1 MVEMRLAAITLLA
14 IGCANPTNAPQYVL
28 CAPMG
33 AAPMDRCRITAE
45 PDDEG
50 NLVGRGG
57 LHVPVT
63 PEADW
68 KPDDRQRRMELQMD
82 VDPSGAIAVPIY
94 RLEHYDLSVEWRV
107 TNNTGSPGTFRV
119 DLAGA
124 NEEVAYDPDAIMVA
138 DEDDPPAPPLAGDIP
153 LDVGPNATTEGVF
166 REDQLREAAIDLDQ
180 ITRGNVN
187 PFAAVLTT
195 SKNASSFQPVTA
207 YDPISETGGAPD
219 GPEVPAAAFRQL
231 IRVDIRFRPDRD
243 MVLEYTL
250 RLREHVEVI
259 HEEGLN
265 APGGELDLRDP
276 PVYAASLP

>member
-1 MVEMRLAAITLLA
+1 MRITLAALLA
-14 IGCANPTNAPQYVL
+14 IGCTNEPQYVP

-33 AAPMDRCRITAE
+33 AAPTDSCRITPA
-45 PDDEG
+45 PDVDG
-50 NLVGRGG
+50 NLVGIGS
-57 LHVPVT
+57 LHVPVK

-68 KPDDRQRRMELQMD
+68 KPDDRQRRMELQME
-82 VDPSGAIAVPIY
+82 VDPSGAVEVPIY

-107 TNNTGSPGTFRV
+107 TNNTAAPGQFRV
-119 DLAGA
+119 DLDGA
-124 NEEVAYDPDAIMVA
+124 NEQFTYDPAAIMVA
-138 DEDDPPAPPLAGDIP
+138 DDEDPPAPPLAGDIP
-153 LDVGPNATTEGVF
+153 IDIEPNGTIEGVF

-187 PFAAVLTT
+187 PFAATLTINRD
-195 SKNASSFQPVTA
+195 KPSFQPVTP
-207 YDPISETGGAPD
+207 YDPVTETGGTAD

-231 IRVDIRFRPDRD
+231 IRVDIRFRPDRE

-250 RLREHVEVI
+250 RVREHTEVI

-265 APGGELDLRDP
+265 APADELDLRDP

>member
-1 MVEMRLAAITLLA
+1 MRSAALLLLA
-14 IGCANPTNAPQYVL
+14 VGCTNPTNAPQYVP

-33 AAPMDRCRITAE
+33 PAPNDSCRVTVSQ
-45 PDDEG
+45 DDEG
-50 NLVGRGG
+50 NFVGYGS
-57 LHVPVT
+57 LHVPVK

-68 KPDDRQRRMELQMD
+68 KPDDRQRRMELQME

-107 TNNTGSPGTFRV
+107 TNNTAADGKFRV
-119 DLAGA
+119 DLDGA
-124 NEEVAYDPDAIMVA
+124 NEEFTYNPEAIMVG
-138 DEDDPPAPPLAGDIP
+138 DPDRDPPAPPLAGDIP
-153 LDVGPNATTEGVF
+153 ITIGPNGTVEGVF

-195 SKNASSFQPVTA
+195 SKSATSFQPVTP
-207 YDPISETGGAPD
+207 YDPVSETGGAPD

-231 IRVDIRFRPDRD
+231 IRIDMRFRPDRD
-243 MVLEYTL
+243 MVLEYTI
-250 RLREHVEVI
+250 RLREQVEVI
-259 HEEGLN
+259 HELGLN
-265 APGGELDLRDP
+265 APAAELDLRDP